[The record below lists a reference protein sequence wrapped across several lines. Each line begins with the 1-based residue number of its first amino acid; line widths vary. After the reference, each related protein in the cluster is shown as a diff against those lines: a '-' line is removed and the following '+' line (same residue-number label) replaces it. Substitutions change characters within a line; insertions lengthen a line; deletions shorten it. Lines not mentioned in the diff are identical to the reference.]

1 MEVHSCRQLCYA
13 EGPLHPGQAR
23 VYAVGASS
31 LSSCAS
37 AGEGDTMRPQDFMS
51 ATINRILAAIA
62 LSFVAI
68 AQGMADDETAGAVPP
83 ETLPSFA
90 PVLKKITPAV
100 VKVEI
105 RGHAAAPAGSKRRET
120 REIHEVGSGVVYDAG
135 QGLIITNHHVIDHA
149 DEITVTLTDGR
160 VLRAKRV
167 GSDPDFD
174 LALIRVRADNLP
186 SIPFGDSSKLEVGDI
201 VLAIGYPANLA
212 QSVTSGIVGGLH
224 RTNVG
229 IEQHENFIQTD
240 AAVYPGNSGGALVN
254 IKGDLVGINTAF
266 IGSTSTNPG
275 VGFAIPVN
283 MSRIIADQL
292 LKYGDIRRGTL
303 GITIEEP
310 TPAVLRDLKLAG
322 PQQGPVITKVDPGS
336 AGERA
341 GLKAGDVVTRIG
353 EREAINAAFL
363 RTRIALLRIGD
374 TAELAILRDGKPMT
388 IRAVIAERQPRTSSK

>member
-1 MEVHSCRQLCYA
+1 MLA
-13 EGPLHPGQAR
+13 
-23 VYAVGASS
+23 
-31 LSSCAS
+31 
-37 AGEGDTMRPQDFMS
+37 TM
-51 ATINRILAAIA
+51 NRIFAAIA

-68 AQGMADDETAGAVPP
+68 APAPCPPLQAGEGRAGADDGTAEAVPSDA
-83 ETLPSFA
+83 LPSFA
-90 PVLKKITPAV
+90 PILKKITPAV

-105 RGHAAAPAGSKRRET
+105 RGRAAAPPNSRKRET
-120 REIHEVGSGVVYDAG
+120 REIHEVGSGVVYDAS

-149 DEITVTLTDGR
+149 DEITVSLTDRR

-174 LALIRVRADNLP
+174 VALIRVRADNLP

-283 MSRIIADQL
+283 MSRIIADQI

-303 GITIEEP
+303 GITADDP
-310 TPAVLRDLKLAG
+310 TPAVLRDMKLTG
-322 PQQGPVITKVDPGS
+322 PQPGAVITKVDPGS

-341 GLKAGDVVTRIG
+341 GLKSGDVVTKVG
-353 EREAINAAFL
+353 GREVISASFL
-363 RTRIALLRIGD
+363 RTRIALLRIGE

-388 IRAVIAERQPRTSSK
+388 VRAVVAERQPRTSSR